1 MTYFMHGMELI
12 FQFRQLENEIYDAA
26 NRITSCS
33 STTKISDSHS
43 VERLAFH
50 TPYGCCDEI
59 LCSELASWRTTS

>member
-1 MTYFMHGMELI
+1 MTYYMHGIELI

-26 NRITSCS
+26 NRI
-33 STTKISDSHS
+33 TKISDSHS